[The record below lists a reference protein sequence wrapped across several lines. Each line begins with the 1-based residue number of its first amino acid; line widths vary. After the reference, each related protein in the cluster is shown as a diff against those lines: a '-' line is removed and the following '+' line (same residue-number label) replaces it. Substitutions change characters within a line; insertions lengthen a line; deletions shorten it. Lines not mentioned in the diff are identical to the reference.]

1 MNYQK
6 YKDQVALLLKVLPL
20 IGGIKEFAIH
30 GGTAINL
37 FEQNMPRLSVDIDLT
52 YLQIENRDI
61 SLKNINKKL
70 FGLKKEIEKRFPDLN
85 VIHNDR
91 ISKLI
96 INNSK
101 AGIKVE
107 VNQIKRGCYEQ
118 SRLMPLCTKAQ
129 DEFLSFCEINVVE
142 IGHLYGGKIC
152 AALDRQHPRDLF
164 DIHFMLNKVGLTDR
178 IVKGFVF
185 YLIGSN
191 RPFNEMLMPTL
202 IDQSQVFENQFKG
215 MTNESFTYNDFESTR
230 KSLVST
236 IHDSLTDND
245 KNFLLSI
252 EEGKP
257 DWSIYNFQD
266 FPAVQWKLKNIE
278 KLKSTNPEKHRIQ
291 IDGLKAVLNH
301 QI

>member
-1 MNYQK
+1 
-6 YKDQVALLLKVLPL
+6 
-20 IGGIKEFAIH
+20 
-30 GGTAINL
+30 
-37 FEQNMPRLSVDIDLT
+37 
-52 YLQIENRDI
+52 
-61 SLKNINKKL
+61 
-70 FGLKKEIEKRFPDLN
+70 
-85 VIHNDR
+85 
-91 ISKLI
+91 
-96 INNSK
+96 
-101 AGIKVE
+101 
-107 VNQIKRGCYEQ
+107 
-118 SRLMPLCTKAQ
+118 
-129 DEFLSFCEINVVE
+129 
-142 IGHLYGGKIC
+142 
-152 AALDRQHPRDLF
+152 
-164 DIHFMLNKVGLTDR
+164 MLNKVGLTDR

-191 RPFNEMLMPTL
+191 RHFNEMLMPTL